1 MEWNELIFS
10 YHFLSFNYFKMS
22 QWECPC
28 CWSNNLEYGAVEFYD
43 DQCYFPRTCYDCK
56 VEWEEWYS
64 MEFIEHTN
72 LYDKDWNEILLDN
85 QKENDS

>member
-1 MEWNELIFS
+1 
-10 YHFLSFNYFKMS
+10 MS

-56 VEWEEWYS
+56 AEWEEWYS

-72 LYDKDWNEILLDN
+72 LYDKDWNEILPNN
-85 QKENDS
+85 QKENDGERINK

>member
-1 MEWNELIFS
+1 
-10 YHFLSFNYFKMS
+10 MS

-28 CWSNNLEYGAVEFYD
+28 CWSNNLEYWEVEFYD

-56 VEWEEWYS
+56 AEWEEWYS

-85 QKENDS
+85 QKENDSKGINK